1 MTAMGLR
8 ILLPL
13 LLFYASAASPE
24 DADVRQ
30 LLLRGRYAEA
40 IEAAQAL
47 SATQPIEAALLQA
60 EALLETGQDAQ
71 AYQLLVP
78 LWERETDSVPVA
90 REVALLTDRHW
101 SSPDIA
107 AEFVKRLL
115 ELEPDAIITHWLRAK
130 RLLDAGQFDE
140 AKAALAWFAEH
151 RGDLKPD
158 SADDALAL
166 AKGLVEHARWSRE
179 AKWFNVA
186 VNEVLGDAEKK
197 YPLDWRIP
205 AARARLFAERHNEP
219 AAVDSLNAAL
229 AKNGSAAELH
239 ALRARMAIEKFDLV
253 GARRSLEQAR
263 RSNKRWPEI
272 ALVEADIAF
281 AELQPQRGLEILEKA
296 NHDDTQYWQSGPEFV
311 GRKLAAIEAMRR
323 EVPSSLILQTG
334 GPQIHPIAL
343 VVKGEA
349 LDRMR
354 RFSQAKDAYHAALN
368 TQRKLPGVRGK
379 LAQELLRLGQE
390 EDGAKLMAEAQRE
403 DPFDVRVKNTLAVLD
418 VLSTYATL
426 ETDHFIIRFDRGR
439 DELLARYAADY
450 LEKDVYP
457 DLVKQ
462 FGHEPKGKSLIEI
475 YNRSGN
481 TSGHGWFSARM
492 VGVPGLHTIGAC
504 AGKIVALASPTDM
517 PRPYNWARVLRHE
530 FVHLLNLEQT
540 SFNVPHWVTEGLAVT
555 AEDRPRPSAW
565 TRLITQRYLDEEL
578 FTLEN
583 INFGFIRPSDS
594 NDWTCAYAQAQI
606 YIEFMLKT
614 YGEKSV
620 PKLLAAFADNL
631 STSEAIEAASGVSVQ
646 QFEQGYR
653 EYVAGLVKA
662 WGLEASTASQNI
674 DRLQEKLAADSD
686 SADLLAAL
694 AAAHLAK
701 GELPQ
706 ARKYATD
713 AARRSPKQPMAALV
727 LATLVRSDDPQQAMR
742 IAQSV
747 FDPKSPHESL
757 LLLLADLKLAD
768 KEYVLAEK
776 LLLLGK
782 KRFPSLDQWNLRLA
796 KLYASQKDAQK
807 LEPVLIELSQMQED
821 DASITA
827 KLADLALAR
836 HDLAA
841 AERWSKATLQIDLR
855 HAAAHACQAQVLA
868 AAGKEDVA
876 LQEWEAA
883 VELDGKRPEWQLE
896 LARALIKSGDKDRA
910 QGILEKL
917 VETSPALPGLVEV
930 AQELRQ

>member
-1 MTAMGLR
+1 MGLR

-13 LLFYASAASPE
+13 LLFYASAASAE

-78 LWERETDSVPVA
+78 LWERESDSVRVA

-115 ELEPDAIITHWLRAK
+115 EREPDAIITHWLRAK

-197 YPLDWRIP
+197 HPLDWRIP

-239 ALRARMAIEKFDLV
+239 ALRARMAIDKFDLV

-263 RSNKRWPEI
+263 RSNQRWPEI

-281 AELQPQRGLEILEKA
+281 AELQPLRGLKIISQA
-296 NHDDTQYWQSGPEFV
+296 QDDFSLAGPEFT
-311 GRKLAAIEAMRR
+311 GRHLAAQEAMRR
-323 EVPSSLILQTG
+323 QSQLQAEVNVEGRQPVDPRSLV
-334 GPQIHPIAL
+334 A
-343 VVKGEA
+343 KGKA

-354 RFSQAKDAYHAALN
+354 RFRQARDAYQAALDALPE
-368 TQRKLPGVRGK
+368 LPGVRAG
-379 LAQELLRLGQE
+379 LAEAFLRLGEEQE
-390 EDGAKLMAEAQRE
+390 GAKLLSEAQRE
-403 DPFDVRVKNTLAVLD
+403 DPFDVRVKNMLAVLD

-439 DELLARYAADY
+439 DQLLARYAADH

-457 DLVKQ
+457 DLVKR
-462 FGHEPKGKSLIEI
+462 FGHKPKGKSLIEI
-475 YNRSGN
+475 YSRSGN

-504 AGKIVALASPTDM
+504 AGRIVALASPTDM

-565 TRLITQRYLDEEL
+565 TRLITQRYLDDEL

-606 YIEFMLKT
+606 YIEFMLKK
-614 YGEKSV
+614 YGEQSV

-631 STSEAIEAASGVSVQ
+631 STSEAIEAASGVSAQ
-646 QFEQGYR
+646 QFEHAYH
-653 EYVAGLVKA
+653 EYIADLVQA

-686 SADLLAAL
+686 NADLLAAL

-706 ARKYATD
+706 ARKYATQ
-713 AARRSPKQPMAALV
+713 AAKHSLHQPMAALV
-727 LATLVRSDDPQQAMR
+727 RATLARSEDPQQAMR
-742 IAQSV
+742 IAQPAL
-747 FDPKSPHESL
+747 DPKLPHEGL
-757 LLLLADLKLAD
+757 LILLADLKLAD
-768 KEYVLAEK
+768 KNYVLAEK

-796 KLYASQKDAQK
+796 KLYASQKDTRK
-807 LEPVLIELSQMQED
+807 LEPVLVELSQMQED

-827 KLADLALAR
+827 KLAELALAR

-841 AERWSKATLQIDLR
+841 ADRWSKATLQIDVR
-855 HAAAHACQAQVLA
+855 HAGAHACQAQALA
-868 AAGKEDVA
+868 AAGKADVA

-883 VELDGKRPEWQLE
+883 VELDDKRPEWQLE
-896 LARALIKSGDKDRA
+896 LAKALIKSGDKDRA
-910 QGILEKL
+910 QGLLEKL
-917 VETSPALPGLVEV
+917 VETSPALPGLVEA